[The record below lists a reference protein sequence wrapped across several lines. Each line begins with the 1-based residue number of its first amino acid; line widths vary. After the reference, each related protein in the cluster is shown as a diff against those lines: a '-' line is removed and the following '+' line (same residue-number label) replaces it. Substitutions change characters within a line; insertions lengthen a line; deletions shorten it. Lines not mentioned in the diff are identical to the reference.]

1 MNKFL
6 SSSSSGGISEDRVRE
21 IIEDT
26 SVIYNNDSSVSINNS
41 SNASLYTLPTV
52 VWRCGGQ

>member
-21 IIEDT
+21 IIEDI

-41 SNASLYTLPTV
+41 SNASLYTANII
-52 VWRCGGQ
+52 RCCGQ